1 MKSLLVAYAS
11 KTGSTQEVAE
21 AVTLELQQ
29 QGFEVDLFSAR
40 DVKEIKK
47 YAGVILGTAVRM
59 NRPVGEA
66 MKFIKKYR
74 DELNAVPTVLFSL
87 GLTMKENTPA
97 SRQSAEVALDP
108 IAEEIKTVEI
118 ATFGGNLDL
127 SKLLPI
133 MRFAFSQDKSGNM
146 AEGDYRDWEAIR
158 SWAKSLG
165 KYFA

>member
-21 AVTLELQQ
+21 AVTHELQQ
-29 QGFEVDLFSAR
+29 QGYEVDLMSAR

-47 YAGVILGTAVRM
+47 YTGVVLGTAVRM

-66 MKFIKKYR
+66 MKFIKKFS
-74 DELNAVPTVLFSL
+74 DELNTIPTVLFSL

-97 SRQSAEVALDP
+97 SRQAAEDALDS
-108 IAEEIKTVEI
+108 ITEEIRPIEI
-118 ATFGGNLDL
+118 ATFGGNLDI

-133 MRFAFSQDKSGNM
+133 MRFAFSQDKSGNL
-146 AEGDYRDWEAIR
+146 AEGDYRDWDAIR

-165 KYFA
+165 QYFA